1 VTRLDERAIV
11 DALAEH
17 LRDERGDLLTAASV
31 HLRDAFPLTSRERR
45 STLAHK
51 AVAALEGCGQLEH
64 HLADP
69 AVREVMVVAGSQV
82 WVEDD
87 RGLRRVG
94 TLAPGEVQRII
105 DRVLLPLGRRVD
117 RMHPVV
123 DARLPD
129 GSRVCAVVPPVAVD
143 GPTLCIRRFGTRR
156 HEPADFGP
164 GAEVALGLVAARRNL
179 VVSGGSSSGKT
190 TLLGV
195 LCAAVASDERL
206 VTIEDVAELTLA
218 IPHVVRLEARP
229 ANAEGLGAVDACAL
243 VRAALRLRPDR
254 IVVGEVRGAEV
265 LDMLAAM
272 HSGHDGSMTTC
283 HANSAMD
290 AVSRLAALVLRHHP
304 GWGHGD
310 AERHIR
316 SSIDAVVHVRRLSDG
331 RREIAEIVALAGG
344 GRTLFAAPQ
353 Q

>member
-1 VTRLDERAIV
+1 MNRTDERAIV

-17 LRDERGDLLTAASV
+17 LRDERGDLLTAASIR
-31 HLRDAFPLTSRERR
+31 LRDTYPLTSREKRSSLARR
-45 STLAHK
+45 
-51 AVAALEGCGQLEH
+51 AVASIEGCGPLEH

-69 AVREVMVVAGSQV
+69 SVREVMVVAGSQV

-87 RGLRRVG
+87 RGVRRVG
-94 TLAPGEVQRII
+94 TLSPGEVERII

-117 RMHPVV
+117 RSHPVV

-143 GPTLCIRRFGTRR
+143 GPALCIRRFGTRR
-156 HEPADFGP
+156 FEPADFGP
-164 GAEVALGLVAARRNL
+164 GAEVALDLVAARRNL

-190 TLLGV
+190 TLLGT

-218 IPHVVRLEARP
+218 VPHVVRLETRP
-229 ANAEGLGAVDACAL
+229 ANTEGWGAVDACAL

-283 HANSAMD
+283 HANSALD
-290 AVSRLAALVLRHHP
+290 AVERLAALVLRHHP
-304 GWGHGD
+304 GWGRAD
-310 AERHIR
+310 AERHVR
-316 SSIDAVVHVRRLSDG
+316 SSIDAVVYVRRRPDG
-331 RREIAEIVALAGG
+331 RREIAEILELVGE
-344 GRTLFAAPQ
+344 GRTLFAAPRS
-353 Q
+353 